1 MEVKIESKPGFMVV
15 GITHRSKG
23 GADEIPALWGRL
35 MARFGEFKHL
45 VHGGGSYGV
54 MANYD
59 DEIDAFDYVAGLP
72 VTSGADVPAG
82 MDLWEIPEQTYAV
95 FTFPFSEISRSYDY
109 AMKVWPKE
117 SGRERSGGIV
127 LEYYPVEF
135 SPQDPASL
143 MQYWMPVR

>member
-1 MEVKIESKPGFMVV
+1 MQIKIESKPGFMVV
-15 GITHRSKG
+15 GITYRGKNE
-23 GADEIPALWGRL
+23 ANEVPALWGRL

-45 VHGGGSYGV
+45 VQGGGSFGV

-59 DEIDAFDYVAGLP
+59 EETGEFDYVAAMP
-72 VTSGADVPAG
+72 VSSGENVPAG

-95 FTFPFSEISRSYDY
+95 FTFPFSEIGKSYDY
-109 AMKVWPKE
+109 AMKVWPQE
-117 SGRERSGGIV
+117 SGRERSGGIE
-127 LEYYPVEF
+127 LEFYPVEF